1 MRKKEI
7 VIVGAGPAGLSAA
20 LTAAEA
26 GAEVLLLNRF
36 SRPGGQL
43 VKQTH
48 RFFGSEKEYA
58 MTRGFEIAEIL
69 AEEMRKDPRIEFMT
83 ATALGLYSDRVLTV
97 LKGEEYSKIKGDA
110 FIIATGAS
118 EKFLA
123 FENNDLPGIYGA
135 GAVQT
140 LMNVH
145 GVRPGKRVLM
155 VGSGNIGLIVSYQL
169 LQAGIEVAAVL
180 EAAPKIGGYQVH
192 AAKLLRLGVP
202 IKTSR
207 TIKKALGTDRVEGAV
222 SVGLDKDW
230 NEIPGSEETYEV
242 DAICIAVGLKPLAEL
257 AEMAGAE
264 MLYVPELGGK
274 VPLRRRGFATTVP
287 WVFVA
292 GDASGIEEASSAI
305 IEGRLA
311 GLEAASYLGK
321 THPKHSE
328 LEEELLK
335 ELEALRSG
343 PFGEKY
349 RRGLKKLEER
359 YV

>member
-1 MRKKEI
+1 MSRSL
-7 VIVGAGPAGLSAA
+7 VVVGAGPAGLSAA
-20 LTAAEA
+20 LAAAEA
-26 GAEVLLLNRF
+26 GAEVLLIDRNE
-36 SRPGGQL
+36 RPGGQL

-58 MTRGFEIAEIL
+58 MTRGYRIAEML
-69 AEEMRKDPRIEFMT
+69 ADEARNMGIEFMT
-83 ATALGLYSDRVLTV
+83 ATALGLYPDRVLTA
-97 LKGEEYSKIKGDA
+97 LHGDEYIKIKGDA

-140 LMNVH
+140 LMNVY
-145 GVRPGKRVLM
+145 GVMPGKRVLM

-169 LQAGIEVAAVL
+169 LQAGVEVVAVL

-192 AAKLLRLGVP
+192 AAKILRLGVP

-207 TIKKALGTDRVEGAV
+207 TIKKALGKERVEGAV
-222 SVGLDKDW
+222 SIGLDSAW
-230 NEIPGSEETYEV
+230 NEIPGTEENHDV
-242 DAICIAVGLKPLAEL
+242 DVICIAVGLKPSGEL

-264 MLYVPELGGK
+264 MRYIPELGGK
-274 VPLRRRGFATTVP
+274 VPVRKGFATSVP
-287 WVFVA
+287 WIFVC

-305 IEGRLA
+305 LEGKLA
-311 GLEAASYLGK
+311 GLEASAFLGK
-321 THPKHSE
+321 SHPRRAE
-328 LEEELLK
+328 LEIELNK
-335 ELEALRSG
+335 ELETLRRG

-349 RRGLKKLEER
+349 RRGLMKMGG
-359 YV
+359 YDV